1 MVRVGGFLKTQNRIR
16 RQRARGRFISPYQVG
31 GTIFGKST
39 TALYPL
45 MHTSSRLTDPLYM
58 EKRMVRY
65 ARQMKGGDLRKVLWA
80 NQAKARRQRMKGG
93 NVFRKLKKRIQI
105 DFPHRPFPSAHP
117 IHDWYRLRK
126 GIKRGR
132 R

>member
-1 MVRVGGFLKTQNRIR
+1 M
-16 RQRARGRFISPYQVG
+16 AR
-31 GTIFGKST
+31 
-39 TALYPL
+39 YPL
-45 MHTSSRLTDPLYM
+45 MHTSSRLG
-58 EKRMVRY
+58 RRW
-65 ARQMKGGDLRKVLWA
+65 MKGGTIFGKSTRMHTNPLRFPTAHSEKEAFDYMMKHYRKMKGGTIFGKGDLRKVLWA
-80 NQAKARRQRMKGG
+80 NQAKARRQKGG
-93 NVFRKLKKRIQI
+93 NLFSKLKKRIQI

>member
-1 MVRVGGFLKTQNRIR
+1 MQVLMADQDKA
-16 RQRARGRFISPYQVG
+16 RQRRWLG
-31 GTIFGKST
+31 
-39 TALYPL
+39 
-45 MHTSSRLTDPLYM
+45 SR
-58 EKRMVRY
+58 
-65 ARQMKGGDLRKVLWA
+65 MKGGDLRQVLWA

-93 NVFRKLKKRIQI
+93 SLFSQLKKRIQI

-117 IHDWYRLRK
+117 IHDWYRMRK